1 MAEFLIIAGRSGAG
15 RSEVAKSLDDLGWFV
30 IDNLPTPLISKVAEL
45 ALSPGSLRTH
55 VALVVGSEGPADTM
69 AEITDLQKDPSINTS
84 VLYLTADEETL
95 IRRYEESRR
104 RHPYGSVG
112 SLRES
117 ILAESEAIDVLRGA
131 ADVEIDTS
139 DLNVHQLGQR
149 VEDLFAVNP
158 QGKQMQIRLV
168 SFGFKYGLP
177 TDVDL
182 VMDCR
187 FLPNPYWVKGLK
199 EQTGMDNA
207 VREFI
212 LSDPIAQKFLV
223 KLTELLEL
231 LLPAYQEEGKSY
243 LSLAVGCTGGQHR
256 SVTIVNELETVLAE
270 LNYPAKASHRDLSG

>member
-1 MAEFLIIAGRSGAG
+1 MAEFLIITGRSGAG

-30 IDNLPTPLISKVAEL
+30 IDNLPNSLISKVAEL
-45 ALSPGSLRTH
+45 ALSPGSVRTH
-55 VALVVGSEGPADTM
+55 VALVVGSEDPTDTM
-69 AEITDLQKDPSINTS
+69 AEIMGLQKDPSINTT

-104 RHPYGSVG
+104 RHPYESAG

-117 ILAESEAIDVLRGA
+117 ILAESEAIDILRGA

-149 VEDLFAVNP
+149 IEDLFVVNP
-158 QGKQMQIRLV
+158 QEKQMQIRLV
-168 SFGFKYGLP
+168 SFGFKHGLP
-177 TDVDL
+177 ADVDL

-187 FLPNPYWVKGLK
+187 FLPNPYWDKGLK
-199 EQTGMDNA
+199 ELTGMDNA

>member
-30 IDNLPTPLISKVAEL
+30 IDNLPTSLISKVAEL
-45 ALSPGSLRTH
+45 ALSPGSVRTH
-55 VALVVGSEGPADTM
+55 VALVVGSEDPADTM
-69 AEITDLQKDPSINTS
+69 AEIMNLQKDPSINTS

-104 RHPYGSVG
+104 RHPYESVG

-117 ILAESEAIDVLRGA
+117 ILAESEAIDILRGA

-149 VEDLFAVNP
+149 IEDLFVVNP
-158 QGKQMQIRLV
+158 QEKQMQIRLV
-168 SFGFKYGLP
+168 SFGFKHGLP

-187 FLPNPYWVKGLK
+187 FLPNPYWDKGLK
-199 EQTGMDNA
+199 ELTGMDNA

>member
-45 ALSPGSLRTH
+45 VLSPGSIRTH
-55 VALVVGSEGPADTM
+55 VALVVGSEGPGDTM
-69 AEITDLQKDPSINTS
+69 AEIVDLQKDARINTS

-117 ILAESEAIDVLRGA
+117 ILAESEAIETLRGA

-149 VEDLFAVNP
+149 IEGLFAVDP

-168 SFGFKYGLP
+168 SFGYKHGLP

-199 EQTGMDNA
+199 ELTGMDNE

-212 LSDPIAQKFLV
+212 LSDPIAQEFLI

-256 SVTIVNELETVLAE
+256 SVMIVNELETVLAE

>member
-30 IDNLPTPLISKVAEL
+30 IDNLPTSLISKVAEL
-45 ALSPGSLRTH
+45 ALSPGSVRTH
-55 VALVVGSEGPADTM
+55 VALVVGSEDPADTM
-69 AEITDLQKDPSINTS
+69 AEIMDLQKDPSINTS

-104 RHPYGSVG
+104 RHPYESVG

-117 ILAESEAIDVLRGA
+117 ILAESEAIDILRGA

-149 VEDLFAVNP
+149 IEDLFVVNP
-158 QGKQMQIRLV
+158 QEKQMQIRLV
-168 SFGFKYGLP
+168 SFGFKHGLP

-199 EQTGMDNA
+199 ELTGMDNA

-212 LSDPIAQKFLV
+212 LSEPIAQKFLV

>member
-15 RSEVAKSLDDLGWFV
+15 RSEVAKLLDDLGWFV

-45 ALSPGSLRTH
+45 VLSPGSIRTH
-55 VALVVGSEGPADTM
+55 VALVVGSEGPGDTM
-69 AEITDLQKDPSINTS
+69 AEIIDLQKDARINTS

-104 RHPYGSVG
+104 RHPYGGAG

-117 ILAESEAIDVLRGA
+117 ILAESEAIETLREA

-149 VEDLFAVNP
+149 IEGLFAVDP

-168 SFGFKYGLP
+168 SFGYKHGLP

-199 EQTGMDNA
+199 ELTGMDNE

-212 LSDPIAQKFLV
+212 LSDPIAQEFLV

-256 SVTIVNELETVLAE
+256 SVMIVNELETVLAE